1 MIGGSVGLLRRLL
14 GKNTRRAIDDPDF
27 GRIEEREA
35 GSWEGQAFQLWGHF
49 PIQVLIDAGPG
60 GPSAEQRSFLEALR
74 LDPQGIRAK
83 IEAAVSLEA
92 GKTSAR
98 SGSLKMTSVFIP
110 AAPSRQMWRVW
121 YDMEGEDHYSYG
133 AEIVGW
139 DRVIA
144 FTED

>member
-1 MIGGSVGLLRRLL
+1 MGVFRRLL

-35 GSWEGQAFQLWGHF
+35 GSWEGQAFQLWGHSS
-49 PIQVLIDAGPG
+49 IQVLIDAGPG

-74 LDPQGIRAK
+74 PDPQGIRAK
-83 IEAAVSLEA
+83 IEAA
-92 GKTSAR
+92 KTSAR
-98 SGSLKMTSVFIP
+98 SGSFKMTSIFIP
-110 AAPSRQMWRVW
+110 AAPSSQMWRVW
-121 YDMEGEDHYSYG
+121 YDMEGEDHYWYG